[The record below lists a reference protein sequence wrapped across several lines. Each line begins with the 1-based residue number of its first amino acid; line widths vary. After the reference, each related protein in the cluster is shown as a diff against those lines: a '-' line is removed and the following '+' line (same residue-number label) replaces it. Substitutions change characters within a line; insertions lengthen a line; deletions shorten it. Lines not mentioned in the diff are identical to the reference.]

1 MNKTEKNY
9 LASIKLLGEQV
20 KQSFTEASLVK
31 LPRAYRTI
39 DKIMAG
45 GMGGSQLGVDLI
57 KALFNKQ
64 LKLPIAQVRNYQLP
78 GFVNN
83 KTLVFLISYS
93 GGTEEVLELGRQ
105 AKKVKAKV
113 VAITSGGK
121 LAQLAKKNHWPVYN
135 FKPLNNPSGQPRL
148 GTGYT
153 IGSLLAVLKKL
164 NKIQINKSIMDKFT
178 AAGLVSF
185 QKYISSAKVSSLA
198 KKLFG
203 KIPVIVS
210 AEHLAGNAHIM
221 ANQIQESAK
230 QTALYFNLPE
240 LNHHLLEGLTIPKSN
255 RQNFYFLFFNSK
267 DYYPK
272 NQKRFSITAEVL
284 KKQKIKFQQFEFSG
298 QPVEQAA
305 EVLVF
310 GSLLSYELSN
320 INKVDP
326 NNIPWVN
333 YFKRRLYG

>member
-1 MNKTEKNY
+1 MLEGIGEQENQNY
-9 LASIKLLGEQV
+9 LNNFNGQ
-20 KQSFTEASLVK
+20 F
-31 LPRAYRTI
+31 I
-39 DKIMAG
+39 D
-45 GMGGSQLGVDLI
+45 
-57 KALFNKQ
+57 ALDGN
-64 LKLPIAQVRNYQLP
+64 
-78 GFVNN
+78 
-83 KTLVFLISYS
+83 
-93 GGTEEVLELGRQ
+93 
-105 AKKVKAKV
+105 
-113 VAITSGGK
+113 
-121 LAQLAKKNHWPVYN
+121 
-135 FKPLNNPSGQPRL
+135 
-148 GTGYT
+148 
-153 IGSLLAVLKKL
+153 VLKKL

-240 LNHHLLEGLTIPKSN
+240 LNHHLLEGLATPKSN
-255 RQNFYFLFFNSK
+255 RQNLYFLFFNSK

-310 GSLLSYELSN
+310 GSLLSYELAK

-326 NNIPWVN
+326 NRIPWVN